1 MVIQFLKQVVCSAAF
16 LVVCSAAF
24 LVVPSVLEAQQVPTT
39 GPPVPAA
46 PQVTAPPSNT
56 GAPPN
61 TDADLRARLER
72 LERQNQE
79 LMRTIQTMQ
88 ADIAAKGTAKPA
100 GAKPPNDQA
109 VKSFVN
115 NYLKEMEATKKQE
128 EATKK
133 QEEDAKEAKQEQEGH
148 RIGSGNKKVT
158 ARFEENGMFLW
169 LTTPNEDFTM
179 HPGMWIQWDNV
190 WFGQSKSLLPPPGAR
205 PGHAQ
210 GVASGVA
217 TGGIGPLQDG
227 TFFRR
232 IRPFVEGTAWDVI
245 EYRLELA
252 AENDQFTTEG
262 LDEFWIGVNRIPF
275 LGTVRVGHVKTP
287 MGLEGDMTSSSRC
300 MTFMERSAYSEAI
313 EMNQNFITGIWFNQT
328 YFDDRMTRQFSI
340 FRPDQGASSGA
351 FFGTGQFAWQGRL
364 TGLPLYEEEGRK
376 LLHLGISGGWRNG
389 TDSLPSNP
397 LRVFQLRARPEL
409 RDDVPAGSPSGSQIV
424 PNSDSNRLIDTSTI
438 SAATQW
444 LMGLELLQV
453 WGPFSVQAEY
463 GWNWIDGAVGI
474 APALNSAGAVT
485 FNPALMP
492 TQNYAFSGGYV
503 QLAYTLTGENR
514 AYDKKLGT
522 LARNYYGAG
531 GPFTNAWLVRDEDGR
546 LDAGWGAVEIAARY
560 SYVDLNSGIGL
571 NRIAGGRLDGL
582 DLAINWYFNRNMNL
596 MIDWVSNR
604 RSDVSPGTFPGYV
617 NGFGTELQF
626 QF

>member
-16 LVVCSAAF
+16 LVVCSAAL

-39 GPPVPAA
+39 GLPFPAA
-46 PQVTAPPSNT
+46 PEVTAQPSNT

-61 TDADLRARLER
+61 TDADLRARLDR

-79 LMRTIQTMQ
+79 LMRTIQAMQ
-88 ADIAAKGTAKPA
+88 AGNAAKGTAQPA
-100 GAKPPNDQA
+100 GATPPNDQA

-115 NYLKEMEATKKQE
+115 NYLMEM

-158 ARFEENGMFLW
+158 AHFEDGGLFLW
-169 LTTPNEDFTM
+169 LTTPYEDFTM
-179 HPGMWIQWDNV
+179 HIGGWAQWDNV
-190 WFGQSKSLLPPPGAR
+190 WFGQSTSLLPPAGAR
-205 PGHAQ
+205 PGRAQ

-217 TGGIGPLQDG
+217 QGGIGHLQDG

-232 IRPFVEGTAWDVI
+232 IRPFVEGTAWDLI
-245 EYRLELA
+245 EYRFVLA
-252 AENDQFTTEG
+252 AENDQFTAEG

-300 MTFMERSAYSEAI
+300 MTFMERSAYSESI
-313 EMNQNFITGIWFNQT
+313 ELNQNFGTGLWFNQT
-328 YFDDRMTRQFSI
+328 YFDERMTQQFSI
-340 FRPDQGASSGA
+340 FRPDQGSSSGA
-351 FFGTGQFAWQGRL
+351 FFGTGQFGWQGRL

-376 LLHLGISGGWRNG
+376 LLHLAISGGWRNG
-389 TDSLPSNP
+389 QDNLPSNP
-397 LRVFQLRARPEL
+397 LRVMQLRARPEL

-424 PNSDSNRLIDTSTI
+424 PNSDSNRLIDTSQI
-438 SAATQW
+438 SAADQW
-444 LMGLELLQV
+444 LLGLELLQV

-463 GWNWIDGAVGI
+463 GWNWINGAVGI
-474 APALNSAGAVT
+474 APALNSAGAVA
-485 FNPALMP
+485 FNPALSS
-492 TQNYAFSGGYV
+492 TQNYVFNGGYV

-514 AYDKKLGT
+514 AYDRKIGT
-522 LARNYYGAG
+522 IAREYYGKR
-531 GPFTNAWLVRDEDGR
+531 GPFTNAWLVRDENGR
-546 LDAGWGAVEIAARY
+546 LGAGIGAVEIAARY
-560 SYVDLNSGIGL
+560 SYVNLNDGTGL

-582 DLAINWYFNRNMNL
+582 SLALNWYFNRNMNL
-596 MIDWVSNR
+596 MIDWVSTR
-604 RSDVSPGTFPGYV
+604 RSDVPPGAFAGYI
-617 NGFGTELQF
+617 NGFGTEVQIQF
-626 QF
+626 